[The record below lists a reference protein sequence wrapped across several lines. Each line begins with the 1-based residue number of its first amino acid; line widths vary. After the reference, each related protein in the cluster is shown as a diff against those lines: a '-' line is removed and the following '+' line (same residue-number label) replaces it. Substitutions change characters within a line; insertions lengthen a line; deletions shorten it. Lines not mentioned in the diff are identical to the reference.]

1 MEKKFLIVGQ
11 GIAGSLLAY
20 DMYRAGLNFTIV
32 ASPDKSSASDVAAGM
47 YNPIVFKRL
56 TKSWMVD
63 DVLPVMTKVYQDLE
77 KEFGERFLFPMD
89 IIKPLAENETKMWEE
104 RIKEGTFSDYLVG
117 IGNNSIG
124 NGIKDFDSYGRV
136 TNSGYLLLGELLK
149 KLHEFFK
156 SKGFLIESNFDYKD
170 VGFIDG
176 EITWHGIYAETIVFC
191 EGQYATQNPYFKNV
205 GFNPTKG
212 ELLEIECKELSEDY
226 IINKN
231 LFVMP
236 LGQHRFKIGAT
247 YDWKN
252 QNEELTLEARLDLL
266 GRLDNLISLPYTVLN
281 HWAGIRPTVV
291 DRRPVLG
298 THPLHKHVAIFNGL
312 GTKGVMLAPYFAR
325 EMVRFLS
332 VNDYPLAK
340 EVDIKRFF
348 QT

>member
-32 ASPDKSSASDVAAGM
+32 ASPDERAASNVAAGM

-63 DVLPVMTKVYQDLE
+63 DVLPVMTKIYQDLE
-77 KEFGERFLFPMD
+77 NDLGCRFLFPMD
-89 IIKPLAENETKMWEE
+89 IMKPLADNEKKMWEE
-104 RIKEGTFSDYLVG
+104 RMEDASFSDYIVG
-117 IGNNSIG
+117 MESNSIG
-124 NGIKDFDSYGRV
+124 KGFKDFDFYGQV
-136 TNSGYLLLGELLK
+136 TNSGYLLLDKLLK
-149 KLHEFFK
+149 KLRKFFK
-156 SKGFLIESNFDYKD
+156 SKGLLVEANFKYKD
-170 VGFIDG
+170 IGFIDG
-176 EITWHGIYAETIVFC
+176 GITWHGISAETIVFC
-191 EGQYATQNPYFKNV
+191 EGHHAAENPYFKGV

-212 ELLEIECKELSEDY
+212 ELLEIECEGLSEDY
-226 IINKN
+226 IFNKN

-236 LGQHRFKIGAT
+236 LGKNRFKIGAT

-252 QNEELTLEARLDLL
+252 RNEELTLEARKDLL
-266 GRLDNLISLPYTVLN
+266 GRLDNLISLPYTVVN
-281 HWAGIRPTVV
+281 HWAGIRPTVI

-298 THPLHKHVAIFNGL
+298 THPFHKHVAIFNGL

-340 EVDIKRFF
+340 EVDIRRFL
-348 QT
+348 

>member
-1 MEKKFLIVGQ
+1 MEKKFLIIGQ

-20 DMYRAGLNFTIV
+20 EMYKAGLNFTIV
-32 ASPDKSSASDVAAGM
+32 SCPDKSKASDVAAGM
-47 YNPIVFKRL
+47 YNPLVFKRL

-63 DVLPVMTKVYQDLE
+63 EVLPVMTKMYQDLE
-77 KEFGERFLFPMD
+77 NELGHQFLFPMD
-89 IIKPLAENETKMWEE
+89 IIKPLVENETKMWEE
-104 RIKEGTFSDYLVG
+104 RIEEGHFSDYIVG
-117 IGNNSIG
+117 LGSNSIG
-124 NGIKDFDSYGRV
+124 KGIKDFNAYGRV
-136 TNSGYLLLGELLK
+136 TNSGYVHLEKLLK
-149 KLHEFFK
+149 KMRKFFK
-156 SKGFLIESNFDYKD
+156 SKGLLIDSNFDYKD

-176 EITWHGIYAETIVFC
+176 EITWHGISAETIVFC
-191 EGQYATQNPYFKNV
+191 EGHYATENPFFKNLS
-205 GFNPTKG
+205 FNPTKG
-212 ELLEIECKELSEDY
+212 EVLEIECKELPEDY

-236 LGQHRFKIGAT
+236 VGKHRFKVGST

-252 QNEELTLEARLDLL
+252 YNEEITIAARTNMLARLDA
-266 GRLDNLISLPYTVLN
+266 LISLPYTVLN
-281 HWAGIRPTVV
+281 HWAGIRPTVA

-348 QT
+348 